1 MSVHSSNLYNFD
13 PDYISVKI
21 ASNDWVGCWDYLAE
35 VIENMSITAS
45 AASLSFS
52 LQLQKDMKDERGK
65 QYVNDFGALLGELLL
80 YLLTNPATNL
90 PDKSFTRL
98 IIFHETLHTLFYIFN
113 MSNTDAMVM
122 ALLGDGKKKLSTTDQ
137 KKLLL
142 LYSLD
147 SQINVGDILKVVDPS
162 YRVAGVISYFS
173 HRKIFRE
180 NVYAN
185 KAELYK
191 WRREFEKSAKEAD
204 DIFLNNVTAYF
215 LCSYMNMPDKHIV
228 KENINSVCRQHLA
241 RMDRDLK
248 KIRAIPENPFN
259 FKIDPAK
266 PTVLVI
272 TELFARNHAMYR
284 GWGKVTQSIGSEF
297 NIVFTMPSD
306 RADNSLQDDYENFV
320 IFDTFGDLYRLM
332 HLAKP
337 DIIFMPSVGMRFYNL
352 LASNMRMAPI
362 QIMGLGHP
370 ATTMSEF
377 IDYVASP
384 KGLYDRAAFPKDTY
398 IADGY
403 PEKHTPIVSKEKFF
417 APLAPEDMP
426 KRDPGRRVL
435 EVGVCGS
442 DIKVSAPFFRLLKDI
457 VETAPFEIHV
467 TFLMGVGGIDSLYI
481 EKFLQENFANSTY
494 YGHQPYEDYL
504 KTIKKVDIVLNPF
517 PFGHTNTIIDTLMCG
532 KPCVGLD
539 GAEPSSK
546 TEGDVLNAVG
556 LKDMFVAK
564 DEAEYKQKFLALAEK
579 IFSGDTVFYD
589 REKVYERIFADMGD
603 YDYGKVM
610 RWIYDNHAKMK
621 ASGKKYFEAFGDV

>member
-1 MSVHSSNLYNFD
+1 MSVTNLYNFD

-21 ASNDWVGCWDYLAE
+21 ASNDWVGCWEYLAE
-35 VIENMSITAS
+35 VIENMTITAS
-45 AASLSFS
+45 AESLMFS
-52 LQLQKDMKDERGK
+52 LQMQKDMKDEKGK
-65 QYVNDFGALLGELLL
+65 QYVNDFGALLGELILF
-80 YLLTNPATNL
+80 LLTNPAASL
-90 PDKSFTRL
+90 PDKSFMRM

-113 MSNTDAMVM
+113 MSNTDALVRGLM
-122 ALLGDGKKKLSTTDQ
+122 GDGKKKLSTTDQ

-147 SQINVGDILKVVDPS
+147 STISVSEILKAVDTT
-162 YRVAGVISYFS
+162 YRVAAVISYFS

-204 DIFLNNVTAYF
+204 DVFLNNVTAYF
-215 LCSYMNMPDKHIV
+215 LSSYMNLPEKHLI
-228 KENINSVCRQHLA
+228 KENVNAVCRQHLA

-259 FKIDPAK
+259 FKLDPAK
-266 PTVLVI
+266 PTILVI

-284 GWGKVTQSIGSEF
+284 GWGKITKSLASEF
-297 NIVFTMPSD
+297 NIIFTMPSD
-306 RADNSLQDDYENFV
+306 RADLSLRNDFENFEV
-320 IFDTFGDLYRLM
+320 FDTFGDLYRLM
-332 HLAKP
+332 HLAKA
-337 DIIFMPSVGMRFYNL
+337 DIIFMPSVGMRFYNVL
-352 LASNMRMAPI
+352 VSNMRMAPI
-362 QIMGLGHP
+362 QVMGLGHP

-377 IDYVASP
+377 IDYVVSP
-384 KGLYDRAAFPKDTY
+384 KNLYDAAAFPKDTY

-426 KRDPGRRVL
+426 KRPDSKRVL

-442 DIKVSAPFFRLLKDI
+442 DIKVSAPFFRLLKEI
-457 VETAPFEIHV
+457 VETAPFDIHV
-467 TFLMGVGGIDSLYI
+467 TFMMGVGGIDSLYI
-481 EKFLQENFANSTY
+481 EKFLKENFANSTY

-504 KTIKKVDIVLNPF
+504 KAIKRVDIMLNPF

-539 GAEPSSK
+539 GPEPSSK

-564 DEAEYKQKFLALAEK
+564 DEAEYKAKFLSLAER
-579 IFSGDTVFYD
+579 ILAGDTVFYD
-589 REKVYERIFADMGD
+589 REKVYERIFADLGD

-610 RWIYDNHAKMK
+610 KWLYDNHAKLK
-621 ASGKKYFEAFGDV
+621 SSRTKYAEVFSEI